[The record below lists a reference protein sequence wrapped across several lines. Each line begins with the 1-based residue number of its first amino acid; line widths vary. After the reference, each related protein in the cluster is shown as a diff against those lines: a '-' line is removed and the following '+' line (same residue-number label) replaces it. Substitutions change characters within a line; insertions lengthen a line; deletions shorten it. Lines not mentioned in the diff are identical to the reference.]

1 MAGPATTT
9 RRSSKPAQRSEA
21 TDTAAVGKPYLSIA
35 ELAAL
40 TPWTEQAIRTMI
52 SRGVLREGEH
62 YFHVGRRPV
71 FKWQAVVAFI
81 EQRRPRPERVPH
93 YRDQLSL
100 WDENEKSAARR
111 ARSR

>member
-1 MAGPATTT
+1 MRRTTEPAEPS
-9 RRSSKPAQRSEA
+9 RS
-21 TDTAAVGKPYLSIA
+21 AAPSAPVKPYLSIA

-71 FKWQAVVAFI
+71 FKWEAVVAFI

-100 WDENEKSAARR
+100 WDESAKSAGKG
-111 ARSR
+111 ARSK